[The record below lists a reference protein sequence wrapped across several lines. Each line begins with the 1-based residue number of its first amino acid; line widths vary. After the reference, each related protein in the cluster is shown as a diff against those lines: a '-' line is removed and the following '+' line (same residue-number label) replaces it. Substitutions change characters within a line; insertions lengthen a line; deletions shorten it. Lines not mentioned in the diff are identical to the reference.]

1 MCELLVKA
9 IDANHP
15 DAEIDKAG
23 CYKTGDVVYIADDN
37 HAWSVGEKDTS
48 MFHIVKMPG
57 VPREEMQYLLND
69 EKEPIHSS
77 AAHKIPSLRKHLQQ
91 QERATITRKRYRI
104 DHITQQIT
112 DKARP

>member
-37 HAWSVGEKDTS
+37 HAWGAGEKDTS
-48 MFHIVKMPG
+48 MFHIVKMAG
-57 VPREEMQYLLND
+57 VPKESMQYLLND
-69 EKEPIHSS
+69 EKEPIPSN
-77 AAHKIPSLRKHLQQ
+77 AASKIPALKRHIQQRDRKS
-91 QERATITRKRYRI
+91 ITLKRYRI
-104 DHITQQIT
+104 DPVTQQIT